1 MLLDGLVAGPDQ
13 THDVPTGE
21 GRRGVAGQP

>member
-13 THDVPTGE
+13 THDEPLGE